1 MPRLQIENIWIGL
14 TGKQEVLTT
23 ALSGINSAWIG
34 LVLLNRTVI
43 FWTLHNMSTR
53 MNTFKIHT
61 AIPTYSNIL
70 ERKAEKIAKIPRRV
84 AASSERRRRLAVV

>member
-1 MPRLQIENIWIGL
+1 
-14 TGKQEVLTT
+14 
-23 ALSGINSAWIG
+23 
-34 LVLLNRTVI
+34 
-43 FWTLHNMSTR
+43 